1 MGNVDG
7 LVARYE
13 TLIGYYREMGEL
25 TRGITEK
32 LEAGGKLTGVAP
44 LLNQKKGVVDS
55 IEQVS
60 RDIAEA
66 KKSLGEGHVI
76 TENDAAQIRDVES
89 RLTAMVKSI
98 IDENRKMYDLMM
110 KQGVKVRGR

>member
-1 MGNVDG
+1 MVDVDR
-7 LVARYE
+7 LVAHYE

-25 TRGITEK
+25 THGITEK

-44 LLNQKKGVVDS
+44 LLNKKKGVVDS

-60 RDIAEA
+60 RDIAEY
-66 KKSLGEGHVI
+66 KKSLKEEHTI
-76 TENDAAQIRDVES
+76 SESDAVLIRDVEI
-89 RLTAMVKSI
+89 RLTSMVNRF
-98 IDENRKMYDLMM
+98 IDENSKMYDLMM